1 MSAERQAVFQDL
13 GDNVDRLCTLDLR
26 PPGPTSG
33 YIGRFYQAVRGLADA
48 PLTLTAAQCLHQI
61 TPQNTIVIA
70 TGFCHPERL
79 PYGETD
85 GPPGAAS
92 LARAVRCGLAC
103 TPLILGEAAIE
114 APVQACVE
122 SLGLHLHRE
131 LAAASQ
137 DPYGV
142 AFQAF
147 PTDAT
152 AAQAAAHQLV
162 AQVRPAALVVT
173 EKVGP
178 NRLGVAHS
186 AMGFAIPDGA
196 RALIE
201 YLLDAVHTA
210 GLPTI
215 GVGDNGNDVG
225 FGLIED
231 VVRRYKPYG
240 DVCQCP
246 CSGGLA
252 TVTKVRTLVTAA
264 VANWGAY
271 GIVTCLAALRQQ
283 PDLLHS
289 AATELAMLEACV
301 RAGAADGITGRR
313 EATVDALPAAVHAS
327 IVELLQALIAKVA

>member
-1 MSAERQAVFQDL
+1 MSIERQAMFQDL

-33 YIGRFYQAVRGLADA
+33 YIGRFYQAVRELTAA
-48 PLTLTAAQCLHQI
+48 PLALTAAQCLHQI
-61 TPQNTIVIA
+61 PPERTVVIA

-92 LARAVRCGLAC
+92 LARAVRHGLAC
-103 TPLILGEAAIE
+103 TPLIIGEAAIA

-122 SLGLHLHRE
+122 SVGLHLHQD
-131 LAAASQ
+131 LTAARQ
-137 DPYGV
+137 DPCGV
-142 AFQAF
+142 AFQSF
-147 PTDAT
+147 PTEAV

-162 AQVRPAALVVT
+162 AQTRPAVLIVT

-201 YLLDAVHTA
+201 YLLDTVHAA
-210 GLPTI
+210 GIPTI

-225 FGLIED
+225 FGIIEAI
-231 VVRRYKPYG
+231 VRRYKPYG

-246 CSGGLA
+246 CGSGLA
-252 TVTKVRTLVTAA
+252 TVTKVTTLVTAA

-283 PDLLHS
+283 PALLHS
-289 AATELAMLEACV
+289 AATELQMLDACV
-301 RAGAADGITGRR
+301 QAGAADGITGRR

-327 IVELLQALIAKVA
+327 IVELLHALIAKVT

>member
-1 MSAERQAVFQDL
+1 MSTEHQAVFQDL

-33 YIGRFYQAVRGLADA
+33 YIGRFYQAVRELTAA
-48 PLTLTAAQCLHQI
+48 PLALTAAQCLHQI
-61 TPQNTIVIA
+61 PPERTVVIA

-92 LARAVRCGLAC
+92 LARAVCHGLAG
-103 TPLILGEAAIE
+103 TPLIIGEAAIE

-122 SLGLHLHRE
+122 SVGLHLHQN
-131 LAAASQ
+131 LTAARQ
-137 DPYGV
+137 DPCGV
-142 AFQAF
+142 AFQSF
-147 PTDAT
+147 PTEAV

-162 AQVRPAALVVT
+162 TRTCPAVLIVT

-201 YLLDAVHTA
+201 YLLDTVHAA
-210 GLPTI
+210 GIPTI

-225 FGLIED
+225 FGIIED
-231 VVRRYKPYG
+231 IVRRYKPYG

-246 CSGGLA
+246 CGGGLA
-252 TVTKVRTLVTAA
+252 TITKVTTLVTAA

-289 AATELAMLEACV
+289 AATELQMLDACV

-327 IVELLQALIAKVA
+327 IVELLHALIAKVT

>member
-1 MSAERQAVFQDL
+1 
-13 GDNVDRLCTLDLR
+13 
-26 PPGPTSG
+26 
-33 YIGRFYQAVRGLADA
+33 VRVLTDA

-61 TPQNTIVIA
+61 TPQSTIVIA
-70 TGFCHPERL
+70 TGFCHPDRL

-103 TPLILGEAAIE
+103 MPLILGEAAIE

-122 SLGLHLHRE
+122 SLGLHLHQE
-131 LAAASQ
+131 LAAARQ
-137 DPYGV
+137 DPCGV

-147 PTDAT
+147 PTEAA
-152 AAQAAAHQLV
+152 AAQAAAQQLV

-186 AMGFAIPDGA
+186 AMGLAIPDGA

-201 YLLDAVHTA
+201 YLLDVVHA
-210 GLPTI
+210 ADLPTI

-231 VVRRYKPYG
+231 SVRRYKPYG

-246 CSGGLA
+246 CGGGLA
-252 TVTKVRTLVTAA
+252 TVTQVRILVTAA

-289 AATELAMLEACV
+289 AATEVAMLEACV

-327 IVELLQALIAKVA
+327 IVELLQALIAKVT

>member
-1 MSAERQAVFQDL
+1 MSAERQAVLQDL

-33 YIGRFYQAVRGLADA
+33 YIGRFYQAVRILTDT
-48 PLTLTAAQCLHQI
+48 PLTLTAAQCLHQL
-61 TPQNTIVIA
+61 PSHSTIVIA

-122 SLGLHLHRE
+122 NLGLHLYRE
-131 LAAASQ
+131 LATAGQ
-137 DPYGV
+137 DPCGV
-142 AFQAF
+142 AFQSF
-147 PTDAT
+147 PTEAA
-152 AAQAAAHQLV
+152 AAQAAAQQLV
-162 AQVRPAALVVT
+162 AQIRPAALVVT

-201 YLLDAVHTA
+201 YLLDAAHAA

-246 CSGGLA
+246 CGGGLA
-252 TVTKVRTLVTAA
+252 TVTTVRILVTAA